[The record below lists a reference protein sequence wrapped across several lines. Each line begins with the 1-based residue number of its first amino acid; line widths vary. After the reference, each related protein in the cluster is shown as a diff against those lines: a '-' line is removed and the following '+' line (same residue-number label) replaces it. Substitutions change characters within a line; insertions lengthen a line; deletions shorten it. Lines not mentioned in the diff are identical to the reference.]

1 MTKESEK
8 LHHGIIHGLISLQSL
23 QKTNNGVEI
32 FGVNCHPS
40 GGFFFTQTAK
50 LI

>member
-8 LHHGIIHGLISLQSL
+8 LHHVIIHGLISMQSL
-23 QKTNNGVEI
+23 QKTKKWRRL
-32 FGVNCHPS
+32 FGVNCQLS